1 MIILNNEFLMQKVS
15 MFLLLSVRISAF
27 FLVSP
32 VFSASAVTVPIR
44 IAVMMCLT
52 LTVMMSVDVP
62 AVDFFSPQGFAV
74 VAREVIIGV
83 SVGILFQIAFAS
95 VAMAGEQIASSMG
108 LGFASLVDPQTG
120 SQSVVVTQFM
130 SILMILIFLVTEGH
144 HVLLRQLVASYKVA
158 PIGGDLNAELFYGV
172 VKAGALVFSAALL
185 ISLPVVVLLF
195 LVNVLIG
202 FMTRV
207 APQMNIFSIGFP
219 LTILVGFAMILISLP
234 SMANAM
240 SGLVQTA
247 STLVRDII
255 LQTKALP

>member
-1 MIILNNEFLMQKVS
+1 MIVLNDEFLMQKVS

-32 VFSASAVTVPIR
+32 VFSASAVTVTLRVAIMAALTF
-44 IAVMMCLT
+44 IVMM
-52 LTVMMSVDVP
+52 TVEAP
-62 AVDFFSPQGFAV
+62 AVDLFSPLGFAV
-74 VAREVIIGV
+74 IAREIIIGV
-83 SVGILFQIAFAS
+83 SVGFLFQIAFSS
-95 VAMAGEQIASSMG
+95 VAMAGEHIASAMG

-120 SQSVVVTQFM
+120 AQSVVVTQFM

-144 HVLLRQLVASYKVA
+144 HVLLRQLVASYQVA
-158 PIGGDLNAELFYGV
+158 PIGGDLDAELFFGV
-172 VKAGALVFSAALL
+172 LKAGALIFSAALI
-185 ISLPVVVLLF
+185 ISLPAVVLLF

-219 LTILVGFAMILISLP
+219 LTILVGFAMMLISLP
-234 SMANAM
+234 SMGNAM

-247 STLVRDII
+247 SGMVRDIV

>member
-1 MIILNNEFLMQKVS
+1 MIVLNDEFLMQKVS

-27 FLVSP
+27 FLVAP
-32 VFSASAVTVPIR
+32 VFSASAVTVPLRVAIM
-44 IAVMMCLT
+44 VGLT
-52 LTVMMSVDVP
+52 FTLMATITAPNVDL
-62 AVDFFSPQGFAV
+62 FSPAGVGVIVHEA
-74 VAREVIIGV
+74 IIGV
-83 SVGILFQIAFAS
+83 SVGILFEIAFAS

-120 SQSVVVTQFM
+120 AQSVVVTQFM

-158 PIGGDLNAELFYGV
+158 PIGGELNADMFFGV
-172 VKAGALVFSAALL
+172 IKAGALIFSAALI
-185 ISLPVVVLLF
+185 ISLPAVVLLF

-219 LTILVGFAMILISLP
+219 LTIMVGFAMMLISLP
-234 SMANAM
+234 SMGNAM

-247 STLVRDII
+247 SALVRDVI
-255 LQTKALP
+255 LETKALP

>member
-1 MIILNNEFLMQKVS
+1 MIILNDEFLMQKVS
-15 MFLLLSVRISAF
+15 LFLLLSVRISAF

-32 VFSASAVTVPIR
+32 VFSASAVTVPLRVVIMGGLTF
-44 IAVMMCLT
+44 IVMAT
-52 LTVMMSVDVP
+52 IPAPDVDL
-62 AVDFFSPQGFAV
+62 FSPEGV
-74 VAREVIIGV
+74 IVLAREAIIGI

-120 SQSVVVTQFM
+120 AQSVVVTQFM
-130 SILMILIFLVTEGH
+130 SIFMILIFLVTEGH
-144 HVLLRQLVASYKVA
+144 HVLLRQLVASYTVA

-172 VKAGALVFSAALL
+172 VKAGALIFSAALI
-185 ISLPVVVLLF
+185 ISLPAVVLLF

-219 LTILVGFAMILISLP
+219 LTILVGFAMVLISLP

-247 STLVRDII
+247 SAMVRDVV

>member
-1 MIILNNEFLMQKVS
+1 MIVLNDEFLMQKVS
-15 MFLLLSVRISAF
+15 EFLLLSVRISAF

-32 VFSASAVTVPIR
+32 VFSASAVTVTLR
-44 IAVMMCLT
+44 IAIMAALTFIVMM
-52 LTVMMSVDVP
+52 TVEAPTVDL
-62 AVDFFSPQGFAV
+62 FSPQGVAV
-74 VAREVIIGV
+74 IAREIIIGV
-83 SVGILFQIAFAS
+83 SVGFLFQIAFAS
-95 VAMAGEQIASSMG
+95 VAMAGEHIASAMG

-120 SQSVVVTQFM
+120 AQSVVVTQFM

-144 HVLLRQLVASYKVA
+144 HVLLRQLVASYQVA
-158 PIGGDLNAELFYGV
+158 PIGGDLNAELFFGV
-172 VKAGALVFSAALL
+172 IKAGALIFSAAII
-185 ISLPVVVLLF
+185 ISLPAVVLLF

-219 LTILVGFAMILISLP
+219 LTILVGFAMMLISLP
-234 SMANAM
+234 AMGNAM

-247 STLVRDII
+247 SGMVRDIV

>member
-1 MIILNNEFLMQKVS
+1 MIILNDEFLMQKVS
-15 MFLLLSVRISAF
+15 LFLLLSVRISAF

-32 VFSASAVTVPIR
+32 VFSASAVTVPLRVAIMGGLTFL
-44 IAVMMCLT
+44 VMN
-52 LTVMMSVDVP
+52 SIPDP
-62 AVDFFSPQGFAV
+62 NVDFFSPEGFVV
-74 VAREVIIGV
+74 VAREAIIGI
-83 SVGILFQIAFAS
+83 SVGILFQIAFSS

-120 SQSVVVTQFM
+120 AQSVVVTQFM
-130 SILMILIFLVTEGH
+130 SIFMILIFLVTEGH
-144 HVLLRQLVASYKVA
+144 HVLLRQLMASYKVA
-158 PIGGDLNAELFYGV
+158 PIGGDLDVDLLFGV
-172 VKAGALVFSAALL
+172 VKAGALVFSAALI
-185 ISLPVVVLLF
+185 ISLPAVVLLF

-219 LTILVGFAMILISLP
+219 LTILVGFTMVMISLP
-234 SMANAM
+234 AMGNAM

-247 STLVRDII
+247 SAMVRDVV

>member
-1 MIILNNEFLMQKVS
+1 MIILNDEFLMAKVS
-15 MFLLLSVRISAF
+15 LFLLLSVRISAF

-32 VFSASAVTVPIR
+32 VFSATAVTLPIR
-44 IAVMMCLT
+44 IAIMAGLT
-52 LTVMMSVDVP
+52 FTLMVTIPAPNVDL
-62 AVDFFSPQGFAV
+62 FSPVGFLV
-74 VAREVIIGV
+74 IAREAIIGV

-95 VAMAGEQIASSMG
+95 VSMAGEHIASSMG

-158 PIGGDLNAELFYGV
+158 PIGGELDADLFIGI
-172 VKAGALVFSAALL
+172 VKSGALIFSAALI
-185 ISLPVVVLLF
+185 ISLPAVVLLF

-219 LTILVGFAMILISLP
+219 LTILVGFAMVMISLP
-234 SMANAM
+234 SMGNAM

-247 STLVRDII
+247 SSMVRSLV
-255 LQTKALP
+255 LESKALP